1 MFKYL
6 QNKFNKLFFLLK
18 NNKITYKNLFTRIKN
33 ILIESDVNFNV
44 TKNFINSIKKKYK
57 KKSKLIH
64 SNELLINIIYEK
76 LIKLMGGEKSYLNF
90 SKKITIILIIGLQG
104 SGKTSFSGK
113 LAFFLKNQ
121 NKNPLLVSVDFNR
134 PAAINQLKLIGKQIK
149 IPVFFLKKKKDPFFI
164 LKKSLKFC
172 KKKKHDILIIDTAG
186 SLSINQ
192 TMMNEIKNIYN
203 FINPTETLFVIDSM
217 IGQDS
222 INSAKYFFNYINYT
236 GIVLTKLDSNT
247 RGGIALTICSI
258 INVPIKFICTGEK
271 MEDINLFYPDRMA
284 DRILGRG
291 DFISLIEKAEK
302 NFDKKKTKQ
311 IYEKIKKNQFN
322 IEDFLNQIKEIKK
335 FGNIQDI
342 LSFIPNIEN
351 INIEKKPFQIIESII
366 FSMTPNER
374 KNPNI
379 INISRKKRIAK
390 GSGSSIEEVNNFLKK
405 FSKIKDTIKIIKNF
419 SDQNTLIQNFFKKNK

>member
-1 MFKYL
+1 
-6 QNKFNKLFFLLK
+6 
-18 NNKITYKNLFTRIKN
+18 
-33 ILIESDVNFNV
+33 
-44 TKNFINSIKKKYK
+44 
-57 KKSKLIH
+57 
-64 SNELLINIIYEK
+64 
-76 LIKLMGGEKSYLNF
+76 
-90 SKKITIILIIGLQG
+90 
-104 SGKTSFSGK
+104 
-113 LAFFLKNQ
+113 
-121 NKNPLLVSVDFNR
+121 
-134 PAAINQLKLIGKQIK
+134 
-149 IPVFFLKKKKDPFFI
+149 
-164 LKKSLKFC
+164 
-172 KKKKHDILIIDTAG
+172 
-186 SLSINQ
+186 
-192 TMMNEIKNIYN
+192 
-203 FINPTETLFVIDSM
+203 
-217 IGQDS
+217 
-222 INSAKYFFNYINYT
+222 
-236 GIVLTKLDSNT
+236 
-247 RGGIALTICSI
+247 
-258 INVPIKFICTGEK
+258 